1 MDRYKFGEFIYQKRK
16 SLGLTQ
22 EELGKKIGV
31 TNKAVSKWEV
41 GETTPDITILE
52 PLAQVLQVSVGE
64 LLQGQDLKEV
74 EKKQVKLNKTLLI
87 LTIIFA
93 SLELLTILLGI
104 GLLVGAIIYDNIEDK
119 RIHEYYENLLSQEE
133 EIELSLENVE
143 KYINVFPMI
152 NFANDGQNIKIDSL
166 ISLNDGYNTKSSD
179 IKIVVEYKINYY
191 YYRTNGTLGIVTY
204 YRTVNDAIINNN
216 NLEKIVT
223 FDLAPHSEITD
234 YDYLN
239 NVIITYQVV
248 EVEGVIYK
256 NK

>member
-93 SLELLTILLGI
+93 SLELLTIILGI